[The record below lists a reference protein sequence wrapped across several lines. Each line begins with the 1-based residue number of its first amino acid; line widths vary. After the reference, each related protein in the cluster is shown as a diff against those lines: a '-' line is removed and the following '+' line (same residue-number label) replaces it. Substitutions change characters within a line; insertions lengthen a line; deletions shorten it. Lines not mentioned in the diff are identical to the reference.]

1 MSITSYSTYTCEK
14 CGNEFNLFY
23 NEEEI
28 CPFCGVKLL
37 SNGKID
43 HSWTHDDYINYQRKK
58 QQETEISLALLNAAI
73 KKRRKK
79 KNKTILI
86 VLLVLTLV
94 LSALSVTFESSEW
107 LEVIS
112 FTFVLLFW
120 AWCFYCIAVSYK
132 SSRSIS
138 RCIKCGQLMAEN
150 STNICTL
157 CQKKQHRDYA
167 TTPYGKYTRAFVES
181 YESCVRVAQTY
192 KSDIPNS
199 EFKFE
204 ICAYLYYVVLIALI
218 GGKSNGSQE
227 AYRVMEEI
235 KRSGIVPL
243 NKHRELESRITLYN
257 DVMAGRTQP
266 RGDCVFGNTSALE
279 GAGPLGSITI
289 VLGDILVN
297 SQCANN
303 YDGAPFVLHGADT
316 FIQVLSNVTIPVAK
330 AGMSLFNKINV
341 M

>member
-1 MSITSYSTYTCEK
+1 MHPVVLVFFGLLVFAIPIAALVFVVWYPIKSYCTPAPTSTTSYANSHA
-14 CGNEFNLFY
+14 
-23 NEEEI
+23 
-28 CPFCGVKLL
+28 
-37 SNGKID
+37 SN
-43 HSWTHDDYINYQRKK
+43 S
-58 QQETEISLALLNAAI
+58 
-73 KKRRKK
+73 
-79 KNKTILI
+79 
-86 VLLVLTLV
+86 
-94 LSALSVTFESSEW
+94 
-107 LEVIS
+107 
-112 FTFVLLFW
+112 
-120 AWCFYCIAVSYK
+120 
-132 SSRSIS
+132 
-138 RCIKCGQLMAEN
+138 
-150 STNICTL
+150 
-157 CQKKQHRDYA
+157 
-167 TTPYGKYTRAFVES
+167 KYTRALSES
-181 YESCVRVAQTY
+181 YEQCVRIAQTY
-192 KSDIPNS
+192 QSDIPNS

-204 ICAYLYYVVLIALI
+204 ICAYLYYVVLIVLI

-279 GAGPLGSITI
+279 GTGPLGSITI

-316 FIQVLSNVTIPVAK
+316 FIQVLSNVTIPVAE